1 MKRAVKNEGYLSLWK
16 GNWPAILLNTGFSGI
31 SFYCHDKFLEIWKQ
45 TYGPS
50 MFDEFCC
57 GAGAAAVATVGTY
70 PLDLIRTRLATQT
83 VRIDH
88 GLRNSFKHIIARDGF
103 VGFYAGVPIT
113 LVGVVPAMAM
123 QFALFGTLVDRTD
136 RSTVAI
142 VACGGVSG
150 IVAKVITMP
159 IDVLKRRQQVHP
171 LLREQKWLEKWE
183 GEAILVN
190 RREYNITVEQTS
202 KRNILEVAR
211 WMLVHEGPASFFK
224 GTSAAV
230 VKSGLTSA
238 ICFVLKEMCTNYHS
252 K

>member
-1 MKRAVKNEGYLSLWK
+1 MSCVMSCGTLS
-16 GNWPAILLNTGFSGI
+16 ILSQT
-31 SFYCHDKFLEIWKQ
+31 FLCVVMC
-45 TYGPS
+45 T
-50 MFDEFCC
+50 
-57 GAGAAAVATVGTY
+57 
-70 PLDLIRTRLATQT
+70 
-83 VRIDH
+83 
-88 GLRNSFKHIIARDGF
+88 
-103 VGFYAGVPIT
+103 GVPIT

-136 RSTVAI
+136 RVCRIFENLFFSSTCVRVISLDFLFCFQSTVAI